1 MELVEVFST
10 WNEQK
15 ADMIKA
21 LLEDYDIN
29 CYLSSHITHSVYPI
43 PVDGLGEIRVMVPE
57 KDAEKS
63 SKIIEN
69 YFSANEAEVEGAEA
83 DKEEK

>member
-1 MELVEVFST
+1 MELVKVFVT

-15 ADMIKA
+15 AELIKA
-21 LLEDYDIN
+21 LLGDYGIN

-57 KDAEKS
+57 KDKERS
-63 SKIIEN
+63 TNLIEN
-69 YFSANEAEVEGAEA
+69 YFS
-83 DKEEK
+83 KEDPAKDD

>member
-1 MELVEVFST
+1 MELVDVYRT

-15 ADMIKA
+15 AELIKS
-21 LLEDYDIN
+21 LLGDYGIS

-57 KDAEKS
+57 EDEDRAVDLVES
-63 SKIIEN
+63 
-69 YFSANEAEVEGAEA
+69 YFSP
-83 DKEEK
+83 EESDLEEDE

>member
-1 MELVEVFST
+1 MELVEIHRT

-15 ADMIKA
+15 AEMMKS
-21 LLEDYDIN
+21 LLEDYGVN

-57 KDAEKS
+57 NAETKA
-63 SKIIEN
+63 IDLIEN
-69 YFSANEAEVEGAEA
+69 YFSP
-83 DKEEK
+83 EETEQDDDSE